1 MLFVQLQGWMKHK
14 FNVHDY
20 ESTPPFNICSISWCS
35 SYGKSW
41 DFIFACVNL
50 PFEYHTDK
58 CNLCWCSS
66 LSKDKQ
72 HVERIARPNS
82 QGRFYKP
89 CLVLIF
95 VKNYED
101 HWQEE
106 QALMFEISGEKTVMV
121 LKGFPVKGLNT
132 SWQVDQQPSLLRMLW
147 WWEER
152 HIFSSWC
159 SCTGNVCRKIIG
171 LSNHCESHIIVCKYF
186 GNSLLVLVELRLI
199 CFRT

>member
-58 CNLCWCSS
+58 CNLWWCSS

-95 VKNYED
+95 VENYED

-106 QALMFEISGEKTVMV
+106 QPLMFEISGEKTVMV

-132 SWQVDQQPSLLRMLW
+132 SWQGKQYHSWINTLLC
-147 WWEER
+147 WE
-152 HIFSSWC
+152 C
-159 SCTGNVCRKIIG
+159 SDDEKNDISFPAGVVVQVMFAGKLLVCP
-171 LSNHCESHIIVCKYF
+171 IIVNHTSSCA
-186 GNSLLVLVELRLI
+186 SILVTA
-199 CFRT
+199 C